1 MSVMGTISGK
11 TVVVTGASDGIGYVC
26 AYTLAQLGAK
36 VVLVG
41 RNQEKCQQAAARI
54 NLDTAT
60 KNITVEVADLSI
72 LSQVRDLAN
81 RVTDAHDHIDVLLNN
96 VGGFFRQRSQTSE
109 GLEYTFAL
117 NHMGYFVLTDR
128 LLPALKAAAQGRIVN
143 VSSRAHQ
150 NGSMN
155 FNDLQG
161 RTRYAGW
168 SAYCQSKLMNI
179 MFTYEIARRL
189 EGTNV
194 TANCLPP
201 GFVASKF
208 GHNNPGLPGL
218 IVRLSQVLMAI
229 SPYAGAQTSL
239 HVATTPALA
248 EVSGQYFNKS
258 KIAASSPESLDVAAQ
273 QRLWQISEEIAS
285 RTI

>member
-26 AYTLAQLGAK
+26 AYTLAQLGAEG
-36 VVLVG
+36 VLVG

-72 LSQVRDLAN
+72 LSQDRDLAN